1 MPAAIPPASSP
12 MGAAPKAN
20 TGQGMASSSFGT
32 VMK

>member
-1 MPAAIPPASSP
+1 MPAAIAPASSP

-20 TGQGMASSSFGT
+20 TGQGMASASFGS